1 MDRKTILVTGVL
13 GYLGS
18 HTAVRLLEKGYRVIG
33 LDNESRGIRSNLSGI
48 KELCDGRGFLCIIDD
63 IRNPKCLD
71 CVWTDKIDAVIH
83 FAGFKSVGESQ
94 DMPLEY
100 YDNNVAGTINLLSTM
115 RNHGI
120 NKMVF
125 SSSATIYGNVKGR
138 VSESQ
143 DKNSI
148 PASVYGDTKKTCED
162 IIKNI
167 VHSDIES
174 EYPSFTDFSAICL
187 RYFNPIG
194 FHKSSLLCENLET
207 AENIIPSLIK
217 VLKGERASFSVFG
230 NDYNTPDGTA
240 IRDYIDIEDL
250 VEAHI
255 LALENL
261 LYNEKNGVKYGAF
274 NIGSE
279 SGYSVLEIIN
289 SFEQAG
295 HKIPYTIAPRRSGDI
310 EEIYADSKLAYEI
323 LGWKSKNNIEKSV
336 QSIINYLEKNKIINK
351 NLF

>member
-1 MDRKTILVTGVL
+1 MHKKTILVTGVL

-18 HTAVRLLEKGYRVIG
+18 HTAARLLEKGYRVIG
-33 LDNESRGIRSNLSGI
+33 LDNESRGMRSNLDGI
-48 KELCDGRGFLCIIDD
+48 KKLCDGRSFFCIIDD
-63 IRNPKCLD
+63 IRNSKCLEY
-71 CVWTDKIDAVIH
+71 VWTDKIDAVIH
-83 FAGFKSVGESQ
+83 FAGFKSVSESQ

-100 YDNNVAGTINLLSTM
+100 YDNNVAGTINFISTM

-138 VSESQ
+138 VSEAQ
-143 DKNSI
+143 DKDSI
-148 PASVYGDTKKTCED
+148 PTNVYGETKKTCED

-174 EYPSFTDFSAICL
+174 EYPSFPGFSAICL

-194 FHKSSLLCENLET
+194 FHESGLLCENLET
-207 AENIIPSLIK
+207 AENIIPSLLRVI
-217 VLKGERASFSVFG
+217 KGEKEKFSIFG

-240 IRDYIDIEDL
+240 IRDYIDVNDL

-255 LALENL
+255 LALEKL
-261 LYNEKNGVKYGAF
+261 LNDEIKYGTF

-279 SGYSVLEIIN
+279 QGYSVMDILN
-289 SFEQAG
+289 SFEKAG
-295 HKIPYTIAPRRSGDI
+295 YKIPYSIASRRPGDI
-310 EEIYADSKLAYEI
+310 EHICADSKLAYNC
-323 LGWKSKNNIEKSV
+323 LGWKPENNIEKSV